1 MRGQHLKV
9 DVRASTASDHESR
22 VTTGE
27 DVLILGAD
35 QPSCRAVLECYV
47 YGATIAA
54 RLARGDERSRSKASL
69 CWKVGN
75 RNVKV
80 RG

>member
-27 DVLILGAD
+27 DVRILGAD

-47 YGATIAA
+47 CGATVAA
-54 RLARGDERSRSKASL
+54 RLA
-69 CWKVGN
+69 
-75 RNVKV
+75 
-80 RG
+80 

>member
-22 VTTGE
+22 VTIGE
-27 DVLILGAD
+27 DVRILGAD

-47 YGATIAA
+47 CGASVAE
-54 RLARGDERSRSKASL
+54 RVARGDER
-69 CWKVGN
+69 
-75 RNVKV
+75 
-80 RG
+80 